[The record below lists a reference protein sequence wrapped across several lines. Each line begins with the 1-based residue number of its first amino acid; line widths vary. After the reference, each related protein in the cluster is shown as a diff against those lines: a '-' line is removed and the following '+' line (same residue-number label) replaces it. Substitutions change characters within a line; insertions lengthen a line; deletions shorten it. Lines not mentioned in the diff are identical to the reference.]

1 MTIINLLTQGQQL
14 INASKVVVASG
25 DVNSVELQVEFDSVA
40 WGEYPVRSA
49 TFYTS
54 KDATVHEMLLL
65 NDKCIVPFE
74 VLTEASVLFIGV
86 RGVSADGERV
96 KTSSLV
102 KYKISEGA
110 PIGDKTLT
118 PTMDL
123 YQQYLAAVKA
133 EADPVIAAI
142 KEEIKATAEA
152 EIATMREN
160 AEELNASVHETAS
173 ELVRTVLWENPDA
186 TAVFPATTIEMDL
199 SAFQSFRV
207 VYANSN
213 KTAIYG
219 HGEMTISV
227 KGIRYSLQG
236 ISLADDLACVFRGI
250 TISDTGIVIED
261 GVVPY
266 ESASEA
272 NNRYAV
278 PVQIIGYKY

>member
-1 MTIINLLTQGQQL
+1 MTIIKLITQGQQL

-54 KDATVHEMLLL
+54 KDATVHEMMLL

-110 PIGDKTLT
+110 PAGDKTLT

-123 YQQYLAAVKA
+123 YRQYLVALKA
-133 EADPVIAAI
+133 EADPVIAAF
-142 KEEIKATAEA
+142 KEAVQAEA
-152 EIATMREN
+152 NAAIARVSTEVN
-160 AEELNASVHETAS
+160 
-173 ELVRTVLWENPDA
+173 RTVLWENPDPENSDGFA
-186 TAVFPATTIEMDL
+186 ATTIEMDL

-207 VYANSN
+207 VYVN
-213 KTAIYG
+213 KCDNVSSYG
-219 HGEMTISV
+219 YGEQAVSMKGVRYNLVGHHNGDGDGSYVYHFRGMTISDNSI
-227 KGIRYSLQG
+227 K
-236 ISLADDLACVFRGI
+236 FE
-250 TISDTGIVIED
+250 DTD
-261 GVVPY
+261 TPY
-266 ESASEA
+266 DSTNEIH
-272 NNRYAV
+272 NKYAV

>member
-1 MTIINLLTQGQQL
+1 MTKINLLTQGQQL

-25 DVNSVELQVEFDSVA
+25 DINSVQLCVEFDSA
-40 WGEYPVRSA
+40 EWKEYPARSA

-74 VLTEASVLFIGV
+74 VLTEACVLFIGV

-102 KYKISEGA
+102 KYKVSEGA

-133 EADPVIAAI
+133 EADPVIAAF
-142 KEEIKATAEA
+142 KEEVQAEA
-152 EIATMREN
+152 NAAIARVSTEVN
-160 AEELNASVHETAS
+160 
-173 ELVRTVLWENPDA
+173 RTVLWENPDA
-186 TAVFPATTIEMDL
+186 TAVFPATTIEQDL
-199 SAFQSFRV
+199 SGFQSFRV
-207 VYANSN
+207 IYKNS
-213 KTAIYG
+213 TSEGYG
-219 HGEMTISV
+219 YGEQVISA
-227 KGIRYSLQG
+227 KGIRYNLIGHRAGDGTATSW
-236 ISLADDLACVFRGI
+236 AFHFRGI
-250 TISDTGIVIED
+250 TISDTGIVFED
-261 GVVPY
+261 TDTPY
-266 ESASEA
+266 DSTPETK
-272 NNRYAV
+272 NNHVV

>member
-1 MTIINLLTQGQQL
+1 MTIIKLITQGQQL

-54 KDATVHEMLLL
+54 KDATVHEMMLL

-110 PIGDKTLT
+110 PAGDKTLT

-123 YQQYLAAVKA
+123 YRQYLVALKA
-133 EADPVIAAI
+133 EADPVIAAF
-142 KEEIKATAEA
+142 KEAVQAEA
-152 EIATMREN
+152 NAAIARVSTEVN
-160 AEELNASVHETAS
+160 
-173 ELVRTVLWENPDA
+173 RTVLWENPDPENSDGFA
-186 TAVFPATTIEMDL
+186 ATTIEMDL

-207 VYANSN
+207 IFQHF
-213 KTAIYG
+213 KETDD
-219 HGEMTISV
+219 GEGFGEQTISV
-227 KGIRYSLQG
+227 KDKKFVLVSHVGNEGNHR
-236 ISLADDLACVFRGI
+236 RGI
-250 TISDTGIVIED
+250 TISDTGISIDAVDD
-261 GVVPY
+261 GADAY
-266 ESASEA
+266 SI
-272 NNRYAV
+272 